1 MRIGVMIAVGHNL
14 KVEVEKNVLQMV
26 GMVFELLIHEV
37 EGYANG
43 NHFNIIFIK
52 YNNYYI

>member
-1 MRIGVMIAVGHNL
+1 MIAVGHNL

-26 GMVFELLIHEV
+26 GMVLELLIHV
-37 EGYANG
+37 VHKGYANG